1 MKNASILIPPFSFV
15 EYIRELKN
23 AVRCGFGAQSAGPS
37 PYCASLNVLSILAE
51 FGDFNPVEHDEA
63 FVSEFRFHPKQ
74 DEHMEMSILG

>member
-1 MKNASILIPPFSFV
+1 MDLAPSLPAQAHMCFAECVYLI
-15 EYIRELKN
+15 
-23 AVRCGFGAQSAGPS
+23 
-37 PYCASLNVLSILAE
+37 ILAE

>member
-1 MKNASILIPPFSFV
+1 MLAFSFPLSLSWSIS
-15 EYIRELKN
+15 ESFKN